1 MNHNNNSAAI
11 PLEDIFID
19 ATSRKMTIPIPCA
32 RYQVFKRDPLEY
44 ALGYRRGEIDHL
56 YKTEKAMNI
65 TIRQD
70 VCESLFKMHTWG
82 ILPSKD
88 QVESVAFFFESNYQ
102 AGVQKRVMY
111 TQRFAPQTSYTY
123 RLYFNS
129 EFVQLH
135 LPDGRPCIS
144 GETLVTTTL
153 HPCMAVIIAR
163 DFLPSN
169 LEEATK
175 TLLRAM
181 DCTLT
186 QPLFLSWFQDNPCL
200 LHNRAETRAI
210 YDCPLRMRNK

>member
-1 MNHNNNSAAI
+1 
-11 PLEDIFID
+11 
-19 ATSRKMTIPIPCA
+19 
-32 RYQVFKRDPLEY
+32 
-44 ALGYRRGEIDHL
+44 
-56 YKTEKAMNI
+56 MNI
-65 TIRQD
+65 TSERLSLVILYLFSPRLVRQD

-111 TQRFAPQTSYTY
+111 TQVRSFICLTNSQPSLNDAQRFAPQTSYTY

-163 DFLPSN
+163 DFLLFNKPPN